1 MKRTDL
7 VAQNSALKA
16 RNRELHTENDR
27 LVQESADRLLGS
39 VPADV
44 IAFLTDVA
52 ESQSKFAKPAR
63 GLLGNSG

>member
-1 MKRTDL
+1 MKRIDL

-16 RNRELHTENDR
+16 RNRELHAENDR

-52 ESQSKFAKPAR
+52 ESQSKFAKSAR
-63 GLLGNSG
+63 GLLGNV